1 MTSTHLERVHERRHT
16 VVARQLPQPWQLRL
30 LREGAAHHGHQP
42 GGHLAVSGG
51 RHYAPGCGGGRW
63 PAVPILAADVVK
75 VVVRPHLQETRVDRR
90 RRSVWVEGEAR
101 PHRADQPHL
110 VPPRQRDDAL
120 DVPAA
125 VHLCTAILYLYYY
138 YLF

>member
-1 MTSTHLERVHERRHT
+1 M
-16 VVARQLPQPWQLRL
+16 
-30 LREGAAHHGHQP
+30 
-42 GGHLAVSGG
+42 SGG

-90 RRSVWVEGEAR
+90 RRSVWVEGEVR

-120 DVPAA
+120 HVPAA
-125 VHLCTAILYLYYY
+125 VHLCTARGVKRRCAHVCSASPSQQPSTT
-138 YLF
+138 